1 MKKYAVLHEPGDI
14 VTLAGTGFVVL
25 DVERR
30 GSLPDSLFLLALES
44 VGASEFGSSNN
55 YAESDLKKA
64 VDKWLEDMGK
74 RGLDNAKLIPREI
87 DLTTLDGSGCYGK
100 LSVKAAPLTL
110 DEARKYADIIP
121 NAERWC
127 WLATGWSG
135 PSKSDGDLA
144 LCVYSHGGWDSLSY
158 CSDSNGIRP
167 ALKAPSILFEDSEA
181 GLDLS
186 KIPTD
191 DLLQEIHRRLAEAR
205 QAAETSLGFKI
216 PDVVATSVLWYAR
229 RKCELAEQ
237 PESYLP
243 LLYETELTDYYMRL
257 AINLK
262 GEKQREQ
269 RMREARNSAVPGT
282 DI

>member
-14 VTLAGTGFVVL
+14 VTLAGTRFVVL

-30 GSLPDSLFLLALES
+30 GSLPDSLFLLALEPVVTS
-44 VGASEFGSSNN
+44 GFGSSNN

-74 RGLDNAKLIPREI
+74 RGLDNAKLIPRKI

-110 DEARKYADIIP
+110 DEAREYADIIP

-135 PSKSDGDLA
+135 PSKSDGALA
-144 LCVYSHGGWDSLSY
+144 VCVS
-158 CSDSNGIRP
+158 SNGDWNYYVRSNSGGIRP

-191 DLLQEIHRRLAEAR
+191 DLLQEIHRSLADKA
-205 QAAETSLGFKI
+205 
-216 PDVVATSVLWYAR
+216 
-229 RKCELAEQ
+229 
-237 PESYLP
+237 
-243 LLYETELTDYYMRL
+243 
-257 AINLK
+257 
-262 GEKQREQ
+262 
-269 RMREARNSAVPGT
+269 
-282 DI
+282 

>member
-121 NAERWC
+121 NGQRNGLPSQDHEAQRGSSQSQGRGC
-127 WLATGWSG
+127 TRSHLHRRSHQPGQWLAQHRCS
-135 PSKSDGDLA
+135 SLRAA
-144 LCVYSHGGWDSLSY
+144 LD
-158 CSDSNGIRP
+158 
-167 ALKAPSILFEDSEA
+167 E
-181 GLDLS
+181 
-186 KIPTD
+186 
-191 DLLQEIHRRLAEAR
+191 
-205 QAAETSLGFKI
+205 
-216 PDVVATSVLWYAR
+216 PDVDV
-229 RKCELAEQ
+229 Q
-237 PESYLP
+237 
-243 LLYETELTDYYMRL
+243 
-257 AINLK
+257 
-262 GEKQREQ
+262 QRFC
-269 RMREARNSAVPGT
+269 
-282 DI
+282 

>member
-1 MKKYAVLHEPGDI
+1 MKKYAVLHETGDI
-14 VTLAGTGFVVL
+14 VTLAGTRFVVL

-110 DEARKYADIIP
+110 DEAREYADIIP

-135 PSKSDGDLA
+135 PSKSDGDGA
-144 LCVYSHGGWDSLSY
+144 LYVSSSGDWGSNG
-158 CSDSNGIRP
+158 CSNSCGIRP

-186 KIPTD
+186 KIQTD
-191 DLLQEIHRRLAEAR
+191 ELLQEIHRRLAEKA
-205 QAAETSLGFKI
+205 
-216 PDVVATSVLWYAR
+216 
-229 RKCELAEQ
+229 
-237 PESYLP
+237 
-243 LLYETELTDYYMRL
+243 
-257 AINLK
+257 
-262 GEKQREQ
+262 
-269 RMREARNSAVPGT
+269 
-282 DI
+282 

>member
-1 MKKYAVLHEPGDI
+1 MKIDKIGYDSGDI
-14 VTLAGTGFVVL
+14 VTLAGTKFVVL

-110 DEARKYADIIP
+110 DEAREYADIIP

-144 LCVYSHGGWDSLSY
+144 LCVGSNGDWGSDY
-158 CSDSNGIRP
+158 CSVSGGIRP
-167 ALKAPSILFEDSEA
+167 ALKVPSILFEDSEA

-186 KIPTD
+186 KVATD
-191 DLLQEIHRRLAEAR
+191 DLLREI
-205 QAAETSLGFKI
+205 
-216 PDVVATSVLWYAR
+216 
-229 RKCELAEQ
+229 RKRISPKME
-237 PESYLP
+237 
-243 LLYETELTDYYMRL
+243 
-257 AINLK
+257 
-262 GEKQREQ
+262 EKK
-269 RMREARNSAVPGT
+269 
-282 DI
+282 

>member
-144 LCVYSHGGWDSLSY
+144 LCVNSSGDWGVQLLLLLGRHPP
-158 CSDSNGIRP
+158 R
-167 ALKAPSILFEDSEA
+167 FE
-181 GLDLS
+181 G
-186 KIPTD
+186 
-191 DLLQEIHRRLAEAR
+191 
-205 QAAETSLGFKI
+205 
-216 PDVVATSVLWYAR
+216 
-229 RKCELAEQ
+229 
-237 PESYLP
+237 P
-243 LLYETELTDYYMRL
+243 LYPL
-257 AINLK
+257 
-262 GEKQREQ
+262 
-269 RMREARNSAVPGT
+269 
-282 DI
+282 

>member
-14 VTLAGTGFVVL
+14 VTLAGTRFVVL

-30 GSLPDSLFLLALES
+30 GSLPDSLLLLALES

-110 DEARKYADIIP
+110 DEAREYADIIP
-121 NAERWC
+121 NAERWW

-135 PSKSDGDLA
+135 PSKSDGGYA
-144 LCVYSHGGWDSLSY
+144 LCVVSGGGLDGGG
-158 CSDSNGIRP
+158 CSSSRGIRP

-191 DLLQEIHRRLAEAR
+191 DLLQEIHRRLAEKA
-205 QAAETSLGFKI
+205 
-216 PDVVATSVLWYAR
+216 
-229 RKCELAEQ
+229 
-237 PESYLP
+237 
-243 LLYETELTDYYMRL
+243 
-257 AINLK
+257 
-262 GEKQREQ
+262 
-269 RMREARNSAVPGT
+269 
-282 DI
+282 

>member
-1 MKKYAVLHEPGDI
+1 MKKYAVLYEPGDI

-25 DVERR
+25 NIECCP
-30 GSLPDSLFLLALES
+30 GSCEPESLLLLALES
-44 VGASEFGSSNN
+44 VGESEFGSSNC

-74 RGLDNAKLIPREI
+74 RGLDNAKLISREI

-100 LSVKAAPLTL
+100 LPVKAAPLTL
-110 DEARKYADIIP
+110 DEARLYEAFIP

-144 LCVYSHGGWDSLSY
+144 LYVNSNGGWCLSDCSYSL
-158 CSDSNGIRP
+158 GIRP
-167 ALKAPSILFEDSEA
+167 ALKVPSILFEDSEA

-191 DLLQEIHRRLAEAR
+191 DLLQEIHRRLAEKA
-205 QAAETSLGFKI
+205 
-216 PDVVATSVLWYAR
+216 
-229 RKCELAEQ
+229 
-237 PESYLP
+237 
-243 LLYETELTDYYMRL
+243 
-257 AINLK
+257 
-262 GEKQREQ
+262 
-269 RMREARNSAVPGT
+269 
-282 DI
+282 

>member
-14 VTLAGTGFVVL
+14 VTLAGTRFVVL

-30 GSLPDSLFLLALES
+30 GSLLDSLFLLALES

-74 RGLDNAKLIPREI
+74 SGLDNAKLIPREI

-110 DEARKYADIIP
+110 DEAREYADVIP

-144 LCVYSHGGWDSLSY
+144 LFVDTDGLWYRYGCSNSL
-158 CSDSNGIRP
+158 GVRP
-167 ALKAPSILFEDSEA
+167 ALKVPSILFEDSEA

-186 KIPTD
+186 KVPTD
-191 DLLQEIHRRLAEAR
+191 TLLEEIRRR
-205 QAAETSLGFKI
+205 VS
-216 PDVVATSVLWYAR
+216 
-229 RKCELAEQ
+229 
-237 PESYLP
+237 
-243 LLYETELTDYYMRL
+243 DY
-257 AINLK
+257 NLNCHK
-262 GEKQREQ
+262 ENKDE
-269 RMREARNSAVPGT
+269 
-282 DI
+282 

>member
-14 VTLAGTGFVVL
+14 VTLAGTRFVVL

-144 LCVYSHGGWDSLSY
+144 LYVNSNGGWYRDD
-158 CSDSNGIRP
+158 CSDSGGSRP
-167 ALKAPSILFEDSEA
+167 ALKIPSDLLLDSA
-181 GLDLS
+181 DKPDLS
-186 KIPTD
+186 EVPTD
-191 DLLQEIHRRLAEAR
+191 TLLEEIRRR
-205 QAAETSLGFKI
+205 
-216 PDVVATSVLWYAR
+216 VVDKA
-229 RKCELAEQ
+229 
-237 PESYLP
+237 
-243 LLYETELTDYYMRL
+243 
-257 AINLK
+257 
-262 GEKQREQ
+262 
-269 RMREARNSAVPGT
+269 
-282 DI
+282 

>member
-14 VTLAGTGFVVL
+14 VTLAGTRFVVL

-110 DEARKYADIIP
+110 DEAREYADIIP

-127 WLATGWSG
+127 RLVA
-135 PSKSDGDLA
+135 P
-144 LCVYSHGGWDSLSY
+144 LSE
-158 CSDSNGIRP
+158 
-167 ALKAPSILFEDSEA
+167 LQ
-181 GLDLS
+181 
-186 KIPTD
+186 
-191 DLLQEIHRRLAEAR
+191 LLQQRPVRRLQWR
-205 QAAETSLGFKI
+205 L
-216 PDVVATSVLWYAR
+216 
-229 RKCELAEQ
+229 ELQQLLQLVRHPPRFEN
-237 PESYLP
+237 P
-243 LLYETELTDYYMRL
+243 L
-257 AINLK
+257 
-262 GEKQREQ
+262 
-269 RMREARNSAVPGT
+269 
-282 DI
+282 

>member
-14 VTLAGTGFVVL
+14 VTLAGTRFVVL

-110 DEARKYADIIP
+110 DEAREYADIIP

-144 LCVYSHGGWDSLSY
+144 LYVRSSGDWYGNICSSSY
-158 CSDSNGIRP
+158 GIRP
-167 ALKAPSILFEDSEA
+167 ALKIPSDLLLDSA
-181 GLDLS
+181 DKPDLS
-186 KIPTD
+186 EVPTD
-191 DLLQEIHRRLAEAR
+191 TLLEEIRRR
-205 QAAETSLGFKI
+205 
-216 PDVVATSVLWYAR
+216 VVDKA
-229 RKCELAEQ
+229 
-237 PESYLP
+237 
-243 LLYETELTDYYMRL
+243 
-257 AINLK
+257 
-262 GEKQREQ
+262 
-269 RMREARNSAVPGT
+269 
-282 DI
+282 

>member
-1 MKKYAVLHEPGDI
+1 MKKYAVLYEPGDI

-25 DVERR
+25 NIECCP
-30 GSLPDSLFLLALES
+30 GSCEPESLLLLALES
-44 VGASEFGSSNN
+44 VGESEFGSSNC

-110 DEARKYADIIP
+110 DEAREYADIIP

-144 LCVYSHGGWDSLSY
+144 LYVDSNGDWYSNY
-158 CSDSNGIRP
+158 CSNSSGIRP
-167 ALKAPSILFEDSEA
+167 ALKIPSDLLLDSA
-181 GLDLS
+181 DKPDLS
-186 KIPTD
+186 EVPTD
-191 DLLQEIHRRLAEAR
+191 TLLEEIRRR
-205 QAAETSLGFKI
+205 
-216 PDVVATSVLWYAR
+216 VVDKA
-229 RKCELAEQ
+229 
-237 PESYLP
+237 
-243 LLYETELTDYYMRL
+243 
-257 AINLK
+257 
-262 GEKQREQ
+262 
-269 RMREARNSAVPGT
+269 
-282 DI
+282 

>member
-1 MKKYAVLHEPGDI
+1 MKKCAVLHEPGDI
-14 VTLAGTGFVVL
+14 VTLAGTRFVVL

-44 VGASEFGSSNN
+44 VGTSEFGSYNN
-55 YAESDLKKA
+55 YAKSDLKKA
-64 VDKWLEDMGK
+64 VEKWLEDMGK
-74 RGLDNAKLIPREI
+74 RGLDNDKLIPREI
-87 DLTTLDGSGCYGK
+87 DLTTLDGSGYYGK

-110 DEARKYADIIP
+110 DEAGKYADIIP

-144 LCVYSHGGWDSLSY
+144 LFVYSNGDWSY
-158 CSDSNGIRP
+158 NGCSSSYGIRP

-191 DLLQEIHRRLAEAR
+191 DLLQEIHRRLAEKA
-205 QAAETSLGFKI
+205 
-216 PDVVATSVLWYAR
+216 
-229 RKCELAEQ
+229 
-237 PESYLP
+237 
-243 LLYETELTDYYMRL
+243 
-257 AINLK
+257 
-262 GEKQREQ
+262 
-269 RMREARNSAVPGT
+269 
-282 DI
+282 

>member
-14 VTLAGTGFVVL
+14 VTLAGTRFVTL

-44 VGASEFGSSNN
+44 VDDSEFGSSNN

-64 VDKWLEDMGK
+64 VDKWLEDMGE

-110 DEARKYADIIP
+110 DEAREYADIIP
-121 NAERWC
+121 DVERWC

-135 PSKSDGDLA
+135 RGKSNVDVA
-144 LCVYSHGGWDSLSY
+144 MFVSSNGGWNGDD
-158 CSDSNGIRP
+158 CSSSRGIRP
-167 ALKAPSILFEDSEA
+167 ALKVPSILFEDPEA

-191 DLLQEIHRRLAEAR
+191 ELLQEIHRRLAEKA
-205 QAAETSLGFKI
+205 
-216 PDVVATSVLWYAR
+216 
-229 RKCELAEQ
+229 
-237 PESYLP
+237 
-243 LLYETELTDYYMRL
+243 
-257 AINLK
+257 
-262 GEKQREQ
+262 
-269 RMREARNSAVPGT
+269 
-282 DI
+282 

>member
-14 VTLAGTGFVVL
+14 VTLAGTRFVVL

-55 YAESDLKKA
+55 YAESDLKNA

-110 DEARKYADIIP
+110 DEAREYADIIP

-135 PSKSDGDLA
+135 PSKSDGDCA
-144 LCVYSHGGWDSLSY
+144 LSVNTGGDWLDDVLCSYSSGV
-158 CSDSNGIRP
+158 RP
-167 ALKAPSILFEDSEA
+167 ALKVPSILFEDSEA

-191 DLLQEIHRRLAEAR
+191 ELLQEIHRRLE
-205 QAAETSLGFKI
+205 
-216 PDVVATSVLWYAR
+216 
-229 RKCELAEQ
+229 
-237 PESYLP
+237 
-243 LLYETELTDYYMRL
+243 
-257 AINLK
+257 
-262 GEKQREQ
+262 EK
-269 RMREARNSAVPGT
+269 A
-282 DI
+282 

>member
-14 VTLAGTGFVVL
+14 VTLAGTRFVVL

-110 DEARKYADIIP
+110 DEAREYADIIP

-144 LCVYSHGGWDSLSY
+144 LCVRSNGDWSYSN
-158 CSDSNGIRP
+158 CSSTYGIRP

-181 GLDLS
+181 GLDLQS
-186 KIPTD
+186 RNVSAGKLKK
-191 DLLQEIHRRLAEAR
+191 LLD
-205 QAAETSLGFKI
+205 G
-216 PDVVATSVLWYAR
+216 R
-229 RKCELAEQ
+229 RKPNGNARFRKRLLWKPPVTQMERR
-237 PESYLP
+237 PP
-243 LLYETELTDYYMRL
+243 LRKPLSWMMLQAMR
-257 AINLK
+257 
-262 GEKQREQ
+262 
-269 RMREARNSAVPGT
+269 
-282 DI
+282 

>member
-1 MKKYAVLHEPGDI
+1 MTINKIRYEPGDV
-14 VTLAGTGFVVL
+14 VTLAGTEFVVL

-44 VGASEFGSSNN
+44 VGESEFGSSNN
-55 YAESDLKKA
+55 YAESNLKKA
-64 VDKWLEDMGK
+64 VEKWLEDMGK
-74 RGLDNAKLIPREI
+74 RGLDNAKLITREI

-144 LCVYSHGGWDSLSY
+144 LYV
-158 CSDSNGIRP
+158 DSNGVWYRNFCSYSFGIRP
-167 ALKAPSILFEDSEA
+167 ALKIPADLLSDPVDKP
-181 GLDLS
+181 DLS
-186 KIPTD
+186 EVPTD
-191 DLLQEIHRRLAEAR
+191 VLLNELRRRVTA
-205 QAAETSLGFKI
+205 K
-216 PDVVATSVLWYAR
+216 
-229 RKCELAEQ
+229 K
-237 PESYLP
+237 
-243 LLYETELTDYYMRL
+243 
-257 AINLK
+257 K
-262 GEKQREQ
+262 GEE
-269 RMREARNSAVPGT
+269 N